1 MSENTKTA
9 FPFNMTNMIQEQMG
23 QMQAAAEQWQAVQ
36 DKSITHAQTTMDE
49 MNKLARASFGY
60 QMELAK
66 EWQKLSM
73 DFMQQ
78 FTKQD

>member
-1 MSENTKTA
+1 M
-9 FPFNMTNMIQEQMG
+9 
-23 QMQAAAEQWQAVQ
+23 Q
-36 DKSITHAQTTMDE
+36 DKSITHAQSTMDE